1 MFQIVKY
8 NLLIPF
14 LYDSEHQYKL
24 CEDRIALST
33 EVIKECI
40 EKGDFSSMTWFQS
53 CFRSKPLEQN
63 YQMAGSPLLIDERY
77 KMTRVEL
84 DSIVRNRIGIH
95 KNENVVYRLERDN
108 ITFSIPKI
116 RLLFTNN
123 RIGFIQV
130 EILAKNLDESASRR
144 MGYVFSKVTGNQPR
158 LSYQKKISKDESE
171 NITISFKQLIENIV
185 NLQAYIPINLYENRI
200 STYMQISV
208 IGSCESKLKYFD
220 SLQALSQ
227 RSSTK
232 SIDESR
238 MYLGREP
245 YISRFVGDRTV
256 CIYGDTD
263 ICGIENIEFL
273 TNVGNGLIKTATEN
287 YTTIYAFL
295 ISLRLLLANSTM
307 AQDDLKY
314 LLDAPLNLSE
324 EDNIREFFDNCIWN
338 NGWNLG
344 NQIENLR
351 KKIQIFDIEK
361 IQRDTEEHG
370 RELKR
375 QSETLK
381 KMSDDV
387 VSVRNDVGFIS
398 DFIRTELSS
407 FLEKEKK
414 IFNQSL
420 GKDDDSSI
428 GAFVKKTSEHIDQ
441 ELENSG
447 DNDINQE
454 RKKFAALFGDKWQ
467 YVMKTSQTSLIS
479 SAVLLSRCSD
489 ITAPDFDWSGVCI
502 CCTAALE
509 AELKRVFF
517 DGLLDFMVTNYGE
530 PCNENANEIYVNWPD
545 ALLSIPRHQFSSGTD
560 GRLKRVD
567 HFTMGNLPFLFGET
581 GKLSTKEYIRSNQ
594 LAQSELMRKCMTEYL
609 STIVLDYYKEIPSEA
624 FYIGESNGDRFTNQ
638 VGCFVWKCEQIRNK
652 YRNKAAH
659 VNVMTEQEAASC
671 YQSIITKRDTYTYN
685 AEIAGA
691 ILELFSKID
700 GSKLNKSL
708 HGKYKP
714 VHNTSAEVK
723 KQSFPSEY
731 VIGQIVELGDL
742 EVTTKGV
749 LRGTIVG
756 STVGASLSKK
766 HLSDVGVYP
775 RQYLGKSVKVKLVR
789 WDENGQKFNAEWL

>member
-53 CFRSKPLEQN
+53 CFRSKPLERN

-171 NITISFKQLIENIV
+171 NITISLKQLIENIV

-307 AQDDLKY
+307 AQEDLKY

-351 KKIQIFDIEK
+351 KKVQIFDIKK

-387 VSVRNDVGFIS
+387 VSVRNDVGFIA

-517 DGLLDFMVTNYGE
+517 DGLLDFMVINYGE

-545 ALLSIPRHQFSSGTD
+545 ALLSIPRYQFSSGTD
-560 GRLKRVD
+560 GRLKKVA

-594 LAQSELMRKCMTEYL
+594 LAQSELMRKRMTEYL
-609 STIVLDYYKEIPSEA
+609 STIVLDYYEEIPFEA

-723 KQSFPSEY
+723 KQSFPGEY

>member
-14 LYDSEHQYKL
+14 LYDSEDQYKL

-171 NITISFKQLIENIV
+171 NITISLKQLIENIV

-351 KKIQIFDIEK
+351 KKVQIFDIEK
-361 IQRDTEEHG
+361 MQRDTEEHG

-517 DGLLDFMVTNYGE
+517 DGLLDFMATNYGE

-545 ALLSIPRHQFSSGTD
+545 ALLSIPRYQFSSGTD

-594 LAQSELMRKCMTEYL
+594 LAQSELMRKRMTEYL
-609 STIVLDYYKEIPSEA
+609 STIVLDYYKEIPFEA

-723 KQSFPSEY
+723 KQSFPGEY

-775 RQYLGKSVKVKLVR
+775 RQYIGKTVKVKLIR
-789 WDENGQKFNAEWL
+789 WDENGKKFNAEWL

>member
-14 LYDSEHQYKL
+14 LYDSEDQYKL

-171 NITISFKQLIENIV
+171 NITISLKQLIENIV

-338 NGWNLG
+338 NGWNLA

-351 KKIQIFDIEK
+351 KKVQIFDIEK

-381 KMSDDV
+381 KLSDDV

-545 ALLSIPRHQFSSGTD
+545 ALLSIPRYQFSSGTD

-594 LAQSELMRKCMTEYL
+594 LAQSELMRKRMTEYL
-609 STIVLDYYKEIPSEA
+609 STIVLDYYKEIPFEA

-700 GSKLNKSL
+700 GIKLNKPL

-723 KQSFPSEY
+723 KQSFLGEY

-775 RQYLGKSVKVKLVR
+775 RQYLGKFVKVKLVR

>member
-1 MFQIVKY
+1 M
-8 NLLIPF
+8 
-14 LYDSEHQYKL
+14 
-24 CEDRIALST
+24 
-33 EVIKECI
+33 
-40 EKGDFSSMTWFQS
+40 
-53 CFRSKPLEQN
+53 
-63 YQMAGSPLLIDERY
+63 
-77 KMTRVEL
+77 
-84 DSIVRNRIGIH
+84 
-95 KNENVVYRLERDN
+95 
-108 ITFSIPKI
+108 
-116 RLLFTNN
+116 
-123 RIGFIQV
+123 
-130 EILAKNLDESASRR
+130 
-144 MGYVFSKVTGNQPR
+144 
-158 LSYQKKISKDESE
+158 
-171 NITISFKQLIENIV
+171 
-185 NLQAYIPINLYENRI
+185 
-200 STYMQISV
+200 
-208 IGSCESKLKYFD
+208 
-220 SLQALSQ
+220 
-227 RSSTK
+227 
-232 SIDESR
+232 
-238 MYLGREP
+238 
-245 YISRFVGDRTV
+245 
-256 CIYGDTD
+256 
-263 ICGIENIEFL
+263 
-273 TNVGNGLIKTATEN
+273 
-287 YTTIYAFL
+287 
-295 ISLRLLLANSTM
+295 
-307 AQDDLKY
+307 
-314 LLDAPLNLSE
+314 
-324 EDNIREFFDNCIWN
+324 
-338 NGWNLG
+338 
-344 NQIENLR
+344 
-351 KKIQIFDIEK
+351 
-361 IQRDTEEHG
+361 
-370 RELKR
+370 
-375 QSETLK
+375 
-381 KMSDDV
+381 
-387 VSVRNDVGFIS
+387 
-398 DFIRTELSS
+398 
-407 FLEKEKK
+407 
-414 IFNQSL
+414 
-420 GKDDDSSI
+420 
-428 GAFVKKTSEHIDQ
+428 
-441 ELENSG
+441 
-447 DNDINQE
+447 
-454 RKKFAALFGDKWQ
+454 
-467 YVMKTSQTSLIS
+467 IS

-530 PCNENANEIYVNWPD
+530 PCNENANESYVNWPD
-545 ALLSIPRHQFSSGTD
+545 ALLSIPRYQFSSGTD

-594 LAQSELMRKCMTEYL
+594 LAQSELMRKRMTEYL
-609 STIVLDYYKEIPSEA
+609 STIVLDYYKEIPFEA

-723 KQSFPSEY
+723 KQSFPGEY

>member
-171 NITISFKQLIENIV
+171 NITISLKQLIENIV

-351 KKIQIFDIEK
+351 KKVQIFDIEK

-387 VSVRNDVGFIS
+387 VSVRNDVGLIA

-545 ALLSIPRHQFSSGTD
+545 ALLSIPRYQFSSGTD

-594 LAQSELMRKCMTEYL
+594 LAQSELMRKRMTEYL
-609 STIVLDYYKEIPSEA
+609 STIVLDYYKEIPFEA

-723 KQSFPSEY
+723 KQSFPGEY

>member
-14 LYDSEHQYKL
+14 LYDSKHQYKL

-33 EVIKECI
+33 EVIKECV
-40 EKGDFSSMTWFQS
+40 EKDDFSSMTWFQS
-53 CFRSKPLEQN
+53 CFRSKPLERN

-95 KNENVVYRLERDN
+95 KNENVVYQLERDN

-158 LSYQKKISKDESE
+158 LSYQKKISKDKSE
-171 NITISFKQLIENIV
+171 KITISFKQLIENIV

-263 ICGIENIEFL
+263 ICGSENIEFL

-338 NGWNLG
+338 NGWNLE

-351 KKIQIFDIEK
+351 KKVQIFDIEK

-387 VSVRNDVGFIS
+387 ASVRNDVGFIA

-420 GKDDDSSI
+420 GKDDDGSI

-441 ELENSG
+441 ELENPG
-447 DNDINQE
+447 YNDINQE

-545 ALLSIPRHQFSSGTD
+545 ALLSIPRYQFSSGTD

-594 LAQSELMRKCMTEYL
+594 LAQSELMRKRMTEYL
-609 STIVLDYYKEIPSEA
+609 STIVLDYYKEIPFEA

-671 YQSIITKRDTYTYN
+671 YQSIIAKRDTYTYN

-723 KQSFPSEY
+723 KQSSPGEY

>member
-158 LSYQKKISKDESE
+158 LSYQRKISKDESE
-171 NITISFKQLIENIV
+171 NITISLKQLIENIV

-238 MYLGREP
+238 MYLGREL

-351 KKIQIFDIEK
+351 KKVQIFDIEK

-387 VSVRNDVGFIS
+387 VSVRNDVGFIV

-545 ALLSIPRHQFSSGTD
+545 ALLSIPRYQFSSGTD

-594 LAQSELMRKCMTEYL
+594 LAQSELMRKRMTEYL
-609 STIVLDYYKEIPSEA
+609 STIVLDYYKEIPFEA

-638 VGCFVWKCEQIRNK
+638 VGCFVWKCEQIRSK

-723 KQSFPSEY
+723 KQSFPGEY